1 VTRPILRAAE
11 RTLFASAVLCL
22 GLYGAGTGEAW
33 LFGFREQA
41 RLAAASGEGSAVP
54 GPSPASHASPSPG
67 LRHLAEAGHAWGR
80 IEVPRLRLDA
90 LVAEG
95 IDPATLRVAV
105 GHVPDTAFPDEI
117 GNVALAGHRDSFFR
131 PLRDLTAGDVV
142 RLTTPLGTFSYE
154 VDSIAIV
161 APDRTDV
168 IAYRAER
175 VLTLV
180 TCYPFTYVGRAP
192 QRFVVRAR
200 LLQPSPATLASL
212 PGPGGL

>member
-1 VTRPILRAAE
+1 VKRPILRAAE

-22 GLYGAGTGEAW
+22 GLYAAGTGEAW
-33 LFGFREQA
+33 LFGLREDA

-54 GPSPASHASPSPG
+54 GPSPAFRAR
-67 LRHLAEAGHAWGR
+67 LRYSAEAGHAWGR
-80 IEVPRLRLDA
+80 IEVPRLGLDA

-105 GHVPDTAFPDEI
+105 GHIPDTAFPDEI
-117 GNVALAGHRDSFFR
+117 GNVALAGHRDSVFR
-131 PLRDLTAGDVV
+131 PLRDLIAGDLI
-142 RLTTPLGTFSYE
+142 RLTTPLSAFTYE

-200 LLQPSPATLASL
+200 LLPPSPTTAVSP
-212 PGPGGL
+212 PGRAGL